1 MNRLLPTLA
10 AAAALAVASQASAH
24 AHLTTADPAENSTVA
39 APKAL
44 TLKFS
49 EKLQP
54 KFSGLTVTMPQ
65 MNDMAAPVKVA
76 VGKDGASLV
85 ATPAKPLAAGT
96 YKVSWHAVTADTH
109 RTEGAYTFT
118 VR

>member
-1 MNRLLPTLA
+1 MNRLLPPLA
-10 AAAALAVASQASAH
+10 AAAVLAAASQASAH
-24 AHLTTADPAENSTVA
+24 AHLTAANPAENSTVA

-65 MNDMAAPVKVA
+65 MKDMPAPVKVA
-76 VGKDGASLV
+76 VGKDGLTLV
-85 ATPAKPLAAGT
+85 ATPTQPLAVGV

>member
-10 AAAALAVASQASAH
+10 AAAALAAASQASAH
-24 AHLTTADPAENSTVA
+24 AHLTAANPAENSTAA
-39 APKAL
+39 APKVL
-44 TLKFS
+44 TLKIS

-54 KFSGLTVTMPQ
+54 KFSGLTVTMPEK
-65 MNDMAAPVKVA
+65 NDMAAPVKVA
-76 VGKDGASLV
+76 VGKDRVSLV
-85 ATPAKPLAAGT
+85 ATPPNPLVAGV